1 MSETYKCMVCG
12 FVSETPG
19 DHCGQPMVKQTTPES
34 PTPSSTP
41 APATTESVAEAPS
54 AEPTP
59 TENAQNSNQ

>member
-12 FVSETPG
+12 FISEMPG
-19 DHCGQPMVKQTTPES
+19 EHCGQPMVKQTTVES
-34 PTPSSTP
+34 PAPSPAPTP
-41 APATTESVAEAPS
+41 AATEAPAEAAP